1 MAISLPPS
9 QLHTSPPLSH
19 LHGPCRS
26 TPHSCTHYI
35 AAPITAAYATSPCT
49 LQLHG
54 HIVASLT
61 AMHMSPP
68 LSHLCGPHCST
79 LHHIHFVAAPIAA
92 AHTTLPHTLQLHR
105 LCQHLPLNHTP
116 CIVAHLAALHT
127 TLLPPSSVG
136 TWAHWLW
143 SVAHV

>member
-1 MAISLPPS
+1 MNQHCDLTVTLTAWPCTSQHGHAPHSMAISLPPS

-19 LHGPCRS
+19 LHGPCR
-26 TPHSCTHYI
+26 
-35 AAPITAAYATSPCT
+35 
-49 LQLHG
+49 
-54 HIVASLT
+54 
-61 AMHMSPP
+61 
-68 LSHLCGPHCST
+68 ST